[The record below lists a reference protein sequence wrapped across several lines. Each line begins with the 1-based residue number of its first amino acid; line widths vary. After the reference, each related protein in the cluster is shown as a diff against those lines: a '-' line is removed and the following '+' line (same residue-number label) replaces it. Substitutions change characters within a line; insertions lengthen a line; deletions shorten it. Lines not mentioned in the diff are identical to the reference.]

1 MKKSEIGAVD
11 KIAQNADF
19 AQSERPE
26 NPDIAGPWFL
36 RPCLRPM
43 YPVDPVL
50 RTYGFETAALDIR
63 PKVALY
69 NLVDGTPDAGK
80 TETGD
85 MMTALREYARR
96 FHYFVVDE
104 LCDCGC
110 GEDLVR
116 PGLSGLLEMAEKKRI
131 SGVLTVSPS
140 TISQNLYQL
149 LAYREALERYGV
161 WIRFC
166 DF

>member
-1 MKKSEIGAVD
+1 MTKSKMVAID

-19 AQSERPE
+19 AQSKRPE
-26 NPDIAGPWFL
+26 NPNIAGPWFL

-43 YPVDPVL
+43 HPINPVL
-50 RTYGFETAALDIR
+50 RTYGVETAALDIR
-63 PKVALY
+63 TKVALY
-69 NLVDGTPDAGK
+69 NLVDETLDDGK
-80 TETGD
+80 AETED
-85 MMTALREYARR
+85 IMTALREYARR
-96 FHYFVVDE
+96 SHYFIVDE

-140 TISQNLYQL
+140 TISRNLYQM
-149 LAYREALERYGV
+149 LAYRKELERYGV
-161 WIRFC
+161 WIKFC

>member
-19 AQSERPE
+19 AQSRRPQ
-26 NPDIAGPWFL
+26 NPDISAPWFL
-36 RPCLRPM
+36 RPCLRHT
-43 YPVDPVL
+43 YPINPVL
-50 RTYGFETAALDIR
+50 KTYGLETVAPDIR

-85 MMTALREYARR
+85 MMTALREFAKRS
-96 FHYFVVDE
+96 HYFVVDE
-104 LCDCGC
+104 LCDYGC
-110 GEDLVR
+110 GEDLIR
-116 PGLSGLLEMAEKKRI
+116 PGLSGLLEMAAKKRI

-140 TISQNLYQL
+140 TISRNLYQL
-149 LAYREALERYGV
+149 LAYREEIERYGV
-161 WIRFC
+161 WIKFC

>member
-1 MKKSEIGAVD
+1 MTKRKMVAID

-19 AQSERPE
+19 AQSRRPE

-43 YPVDPVL
+43 YPIDPVL
-50 RTYGFETAALDIR
+50 RTYGFETAVPDIR

-80 TETGD
+80 TVIED

-96 FHYFVVDE
+96 SHYFIVDE

-161 WIRFC
+161 WIKFC